1 MIGLRE
7 RDLKHDYYPTPGGGR
22 IIPYMAYIAMC
33 GPKGYGFTASGHKW
47 VKGIGKWA
55 THHSPFF
62 FKKVPPPQGVV
73 QHVSG
78 LCDML
83 YILGKGRQKSRFLC
97 FVL

>member
-7 RDLKHDYYPTPGGGR
+7 RDLKHDYYPTPRGGR

-33 GPKGYGFTASGHKW
+33 GSKGYGFTASGHKW

-62 FKKVPPPQGVV
+62 FKKVPPPPPPPGGVV
-73 QHVSG
+73 QHVSD

-83 YILGKGRQKSRFLC
+83 YTLNHQSNMLC
-97 FVL
+97 H